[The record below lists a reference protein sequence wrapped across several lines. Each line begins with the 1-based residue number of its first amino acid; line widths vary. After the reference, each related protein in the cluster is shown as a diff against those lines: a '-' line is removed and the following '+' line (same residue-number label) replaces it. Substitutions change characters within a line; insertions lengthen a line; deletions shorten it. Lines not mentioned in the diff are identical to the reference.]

1 MTSSARGSR
10 RAAMSPTTGR
20 DRLPGRRPV
29 ESPGA
34 GNAVMERLQEVGVLT
49 RVVEQGLSG
58 ALGINATDLA
68 AMEHLTTDGPLTAKD
83 LADRLRVSTAA
94 STHIV
99 DRLEKAG
106 HIVRRPHP
114 TDRRKVMVEP
124 VAESMDRLF
133 GHLRPLLRGVEGLVE
148 ALAPRDRDVVEAFLA
163 GVVQVYTDTADS
175 FPQG

>member
-1 MTSSARGSR
+1 MASSSRGSR
-10 RAAMSPTTGR
+10 DADSSSFAGS
-20 DRLPGRRPV
+20 DRSADRWQIEQPGV
-29 ESPGA
+29 GD
-34 GNAVMERLQEVGVLT
+34 AVMERLQEVGTLT
-49 RVVEQGLSG
+49 RVIEQRLSG

-68 AMEHLTTDGPLTAKD
+68 AMEHLATDGPLTAKE

-106 HIVRRPHP
+106 HIVRRPHA

-133 GHLRPLLRGVEGLVE
+133 GHLHPLLRGVEGLVE
-148 ALAPRDRDVVEAFLA
+148 ALGPRDRDVVKAFLA
-163 GVVQVYTDTADS
+163 GVVRIYTDTADS
-175 FPQG
+175 FPKG

>member
-1 MTSSARGSR
+1 MI
-10 RAAMSPTTGR
+10 
-20 DRLPGRRPV
+20 
-29 ESPGA
+29 
-34 GNAVMERLQEVGVLT
+34 
-49 RVVEQGLSG
+49 EQRLSG

-68 AMEHLTTDGPLTAKD
+68 AMEHLVTDGPLTAKE

-106 HIVRRPHP
+106 HIVRRPHA

-124 VAESMDRLF
+124 VAESTDRLF
-133 GHLRPLLRGVEGLVE
+133 GHLRPLLHGVESLVE
-148 ALAPRDRDVVEAFLA
+148 ALSPGDRDVVEAFLS

-175 FPQG
+175 FPQS